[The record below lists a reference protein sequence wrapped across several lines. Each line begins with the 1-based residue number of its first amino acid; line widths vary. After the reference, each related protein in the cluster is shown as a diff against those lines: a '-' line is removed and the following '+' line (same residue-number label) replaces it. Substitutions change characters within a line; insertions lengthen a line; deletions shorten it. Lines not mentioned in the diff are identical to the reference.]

1 MKPRTFF
8 LLGLLAMAGCNLLPP
23 SAPDA
28 THYYVLTTLPPKP
41 AMISFAGAHWR
52 IALRPVEVAKYLRG
66 KAMEVRVAG
75 NEITYADEARW
86 AETLGD
92 GLTRVLRESL
102 EGRGGV
108 AHVVSA
114 PGEEHDFDV
123 AVRVERC
130 EGDRT
135 AKVARLTAVVELYPA
150 GPGTERRARE
160 VFTQEVPGWDG
171 SYGQLALKLSEAA
184 DGLADHI
191 ATMIGAAEKK

>member
-1 MKPRTFF
+1 MKPRTFL
-8 LLGLLAMAGCNLLPP
+8 LLGLLAMAGCNILPP
-23 SAPDA
+23 AAPDA
-28 THYYVLTTLPPKP
+28 TRYYVLTTLPPKP
-41 AMISFAGAHWR
+41 AMLSFAGAHWR
-52 IALRPVEVAKYLRG
+52 IALRPVEVAKYLHG

-86 AETLGD
+86 AESLEAGF
-92 GLTRVLRESL
+92 TRVLRESL

-108 AHVVSA
+108 LHVVSS

-130 EGDRT
+130 EGDRM
-135 AKVARLTAVVELYPA
+135 AKVARLTAVVEIYPA
-150 GPGTERRARE
+150 GLGTERRARE

-191 ATMIGAAEKK
+191 ATMLGAVEKK